1 MELCWLL
8 HHVGGYAHAAVPGNR
23 VRRRYGR
30 LVILL
35 QPDSHSSVGR
45 PFLGGPPYGNLGNYD
60 RASPIR
66 YIQNA
71 KTPTMLEN
79 GEMDSGAP
87 GEQVKA
93 FWHALVYYK
102 VPTKLVIYPGESHGF
117 HDPVNIRQRAQDT
130 VAWFDQWLTK

>member
-1 MELCWLL
+1 MADWSS
-8 HHVGGYAHAAVPGNR
+8 Y
-23 VRRRYGR
+23 YSQT
-30 LVILL
+30 VIPAWVDL
-35 QPDSHSSVGR
+35 
-45 PFLGGPPYGNLGNYD
+45 FLGGPPYGNLENYD

-66 YIQNA
+66 YVQNA

-87 GEQVKA
+87 AEQVKA

-102 VPTKLVIYPGESHGF
+102 VPTKLVIYPGESHAF